1 MNDAITRVL
10 LELEQFRE
18 SSRPMLKSIVAPLV
32 LVVASVASVQVLQKH
47 GAAPAA
53 PKAAAKPVVP
63 EDIRG
68 MMVLP
73 EDGRGHFLAQ
83 TRVNGVQIDTM
94 VDTGASVIALTL
106 EDAARIGIFPNASD
120 YRVGLSTANGSVA
133 AAPVRL
139 REVRLGGILVNDV
152 EAVVL
157 PSGRLR
163 LSLLGMSF
171 LRRLSSFQVANGSLL
186 LKE

>member
-1 MNDAITRVL
+1 
-10 LELEQFRE
+10 
-18 SSRPMLKSIVAPLV
+18 MLKSTLLSL
-32 LVVASVASVQVLQKH
+32 LVVAACVGGVQILQKQS
-47 GAAPAA
+47 AAPS
-53 PKAAAKPVVP
+53 PRQTAAASPQP
-63 EDIRG
+63 EIRG
-68 MMVLP
+68 MLVLP

-83 TRVNGVQIDTM
+83 TRVNGVQIESM

-106 EDAARIGIFPNASD
+106 EDAARIGIFPNAAD
-120 YRVGLSTANGSVA
+120 YKVSLATANGSIG

-157 PSGRLR
+157 PAGRLKV
-163 LSLLGMSF
+163 SLLGMSF
-171 LRRLSSFQVANGSLL
+171 LRRLSSFQVAKGSLL